1 MQSSLL
7 QSFFSQSYDYLYFYI
22 ILLNRQYLHTHSE
35 IFNSERI
42 ELLLNFIY
50 KFLGTLKGNGAGFTK
65 LVERLIRGAW
75 TPTAM
80 ETMQPSL

>member
-1 MQSSLL
+1 MDAQMMT
-7 QSFFSQSYDYLYFYI
+7 FSRKYD
-22 ILLNRQYLHTHSE
+22 
-35 IFNSERI
+35 
-42 ELLLNFIY
+42 
-50 KFLGTLKGNGAGFTK
+50 KFPGTLKGNGAGFTK